1 MGARGG
7 MDGLDQYACV
17 AGPLLALW
25 AVCSL
30 ALAWPTG
37 PARADGVARRR
48 LRRALRGSVRRE

>member
-7 MDGLDQYACV
+7 MDTLDQYASSG
-17 AGPLLALW
+17 AATLAPW